1 MAEFHRDDS
10 RLESARGPQYRTALL
25 PWEREFCETLDIST
39 EQYFEYHDLLTQHVK
54 EELGRELIPDVRNDA
69 ATVSIVLTVVGLVL
83 QGVAYLLTP
92 KPRSPDQQKAGDP
105 FQAQNVRG
113 RTKFS
118 PLAEFDS
125 VQDLASLGALVPLIY
140 TKRQGDFGGVRA
152 ESQLLWSRMKNLP
165 TYQEL
170 RALIL
175 YSAGEINKRPDP
187 FSFAFGKT
195 RVTGY
200 MGSKL
205 AVWFN
210 EGYEE
215 ARNAPL
221 EVGES
226 RQYGEFTKYIGNA
239 GFKPF
244 SIENFAHFGVITP
257 SQSAVFGQYSP
268 IRNGQGWKYEFK
280 WPGKGDG
287 DVDKRQLIYGTRRK
301 HVGGYHAGK
310 TRLTGSNLDRLEFT
324 IVAFDSDRVYIH
336 TGNSETNPERRTR
349 NHFDSQGK
357 LIIQESYPE
366 GSSDAE
372 LTGGL
377 DEGITA
383 IQQSQQDADTALD
396 VGELYLIGS
405 DIYRCTARENLGNVT
420 QGTAYEPGDQGSG
433 SIRYILEREQEFRKD
448 YVDGKDIYTP
458 DADDIF
464 DERHQPIQKVTIGSI
479 GTTREVDKIVIG
491 LKSVVYKQI
500 QGYPN
505 IAQFTYKDIADDYA
519 KDQQS
524 WQPGTIQTYYSRVS
538 LFRLEIKRR
547 DGNWFDWSGD
557 RLFAVHGNNPQPK
570 YNQITITPPAKDFYE
585 FRFIPVS
592 GNAWIVNER
601 HRHNEVYLLDA
612 AMPLAPGDLVNGYR
626 VQVKGKKIKLYDE
639 FGVDR
644 YRPDDGRNRMNT
656 LDHKYWDT
664 GEPNPKNQNPN
675 SYLQDYWFFDA
686 DTSSHANEPEHQIT
700 WLNEVVYNGST
711 WINHPN
717 KQYEHLAYAGLICQ
731 SSKEISTFSNFSAYF
746 TEGIRVKKFVAATAK
761 PEGATNNFPEIAYDL
776 LTNRRYGVGE
786 YIGNNSVDANRFNVA
801 AEFCNKNGFYWDGI
815 ISQQSNVREFLFSQA
830 GYQLL
835 DFTVLGGQFSLYPS
849 VPFRSDY
856 SIDFGAT
863 AGSSTFPI
871 KALFTDGNVRNFKTT
886 FLAPEER
893 QLFQA
898 EVKYRLEIL
907 NEFPQTH
914 STRVRLKET
923 EGGYYR
929 DPVETFDMTQFC
941 TSRQHAINFAKYAL
955 RVRQLIDHTI
965 SFETTPDAAHT
976 LAPGD
981 YIRVGVS
988 VMHQER
994 NLGKTFRLRTG
1005 SVAPDGTLQ
1014 VNREI
1019 PLGDPNGFD
1028 VYYWKPGF
1036 DGVREGRLVERDGV
1050 VQDSALYGSLFT
1062 RKRTEAEARIY
1073 KIESIAYSEESFVE
1087 ITGSYTPI
1095 DENKKMRVLEWDDA
1109 DFVIEDITN

>member
-1 MAEFHRDDS
+1 
-10 RLESARGPQYRTALL
+10 LEPTRGPQHRTALL
-25 PWEREFCETLDIST
+25 PWEREFCETLDISV
-39 EQYFEYHDLLTQHVK
+39 EDYFNYYDLITQHTK
-54 EELGRELIPDVRNDA
+54 KELGREFIPDVRNEPT
-69 ATVSIVLTVVGLVL
+69 TVAIVQIVVGLAL
-83 QGVAYLLTP
+83 AAASYLLAP
-92 KPRSPDQQKAGDP
+92 KPRAPEQKQQGDP

-125 VQDLASLGALVPLIY
+125 VQDLASLGTIVPLIY
-140 TKRQGDFGGVRA
+140 TRQGDGHGGVRG

-165 TYQEL
+165 IYQEL
-170 RALIL
+170 RALML
-175 YSAGEINKRPDP
+175 YSAGELDTEPD
-187 FSFAFGKT
+187 FEGYAFGKT
-195 RVTGY
+195 KISGY
-200 MGSKL
+200 MRAKL
-205 AVWFN
+205 ALWFSR
-210 EGYEE
+210 GYPEE
-215 ARNAPL
+215 RNPSFR
-221 EVGES
+221 VGED
-226 RQYGEFTKYIGNA
+226 RQYSEGTKYIGSD

-244 SIENFAHFGVITP
+244 SIDNYAHYGAITP

-287 DVDKRQLIYGTRRK
+287 DVDKKQIIYGTRRK
-301 HVGGYHAGK
+301 HVGGYHPGK
-310 TRLTGSNLDRLEFT
+310 TRLIGSNLDNLEFT
-324 IVAFDSDRVYIH
+324 IVAADADRVYIH
-336 TGNSETNPERRTR
+336 TGNSETNPNRRTR
-349 NHFDSQGK
+349 DHFDSQGK
-357 LIIQESYPE
+357 LIIQEQYPA
-366 GSSDAE
+366 GSSSAE
-372 LTGGL
+372 QAGGL

-383 IQQSQQDADTALD
+383 IQQSQQDADSALD
-396 VGELYLIGS
+396 VGEMYLIGS
-405 DIYRCTARENLGNVT
+405 DIYRCTNRVNFGNVA
-420 QGTAYEPGDQGSG
+420 QGTAYEPGEQGSG
-433 SIRYILEREQEFRKD
+433 SISYFLERDQEFRKD

-464 DERHQPIQKVTIGSI
+464 DERHQPIQKVAIGAI

-491 LKSVVYKQI
+491 FKSIVYKQI

-519 KDQQS
+519 KDLQT
-524 WQPGTIQTYYSRVS
+524 WQPGSIQAYYSRIS

-547 DGNWFDWSGD
+547 GGNWFDWSGD

-592 GNAWIVNER
+592 GNAWIINER
-601 HRHNEVYLLDA
+601 YRNNEVYLLDA
-612 AMPLAPGDLVNGYR
+612 ALPLAPGDVVNGYR
-626 VQVKGKKIKLYDE
+626 VQARGKKIKLYDE
-639 FGVDR
+639 FGVDK
-644 YRPDDGRNRMNT
+644 YRQDDGVNKKNT

-675 SYLQDYWFFDA
+675 SYLSDYWYFDS
-686 DTSSHANEPEHQIT
+686 DSSSHANEPEHQIT
-700 WLNEVVYNGST
+700 WLNEVVYNGAT
-711 WINHPN
+711 WVNNPL

-786 YIGNNSVDANRFNVA
+786 YIGNNSIDADRFNIA
-801 AEFCNKNGFYWDGI
+801 AEFCNANGFYWDGI
-815 ISQQSNVREFLFSQA
+815 ISQQTSVRDFLFNQA
-830 GYQLL
+830 AYQLL
-835 DFTVLGGQFSLYPS
+835 DFTILGGQFSLYPA
-849 VPFRSDY
+849 VPFRADK
-856 SIDFGAT
+856 SIDFNAT
-863 AGSSTFPI
+863 AGTSTFPI

-886 FLAPEER
+886 FLSPEER

-898 EVKYRLEIL
+898 EVKYRKEER
-907 NEFPQTH
+907 NEFPETH
-914 STRVRLKET
+914 ATRIRLT
-923 EGGYYR
+923 DSEGGYYR

-941 TSRQHAINFAKYAL
+941 TSREHAINFAKYAL
-955 RVRQLIDHTI
+955 RVRQLIDHSI

-988 VMHQER
+988 IMHQEK
-994 NLGKTFRLRTG
+994 NLGKTLRLRTG

-1014 VNREI
+1014 VNKNI
-1019 PLGDPNGFD
+1019 PIAESGGFD

-1050 VQDSALYGSLFT
+1050 VQDSALHGSLFT
-1062 RKRTEAEARIY
+1062 RKRTETEARIY
-1073 KIESIAYSEESFVE
+1073 KIESIAYSDESFVE
-1087 ITGSYTPI
+1087 ITGTYTPV
-1095 DENKKMRVLEWDDA
+1095 DENKRMRVLEWDDG